1 MSYSV
6 ETILPFDKQAKRLAK
21 VYPSLKND
29 ILELAHELLENPTLG
44 TPLGNNCYKIRMAIT
59 SKGKGKR
66 AGARVITHIHI
77 SNEIIY
83 FLAMYDKSR
92 QTTISDDEILDL
104 LSYIE

>member
-6 ETILPFDKQAKRLAK
+6 ETILPFDK
-21 VYPSLKND
+21 
-29 ILELAHELLENPTLG
+29 
-44 TPLGNNCYKIRMAIT
+44 
-59 SKGKGKR
+59 
-66 AGARVITHIHI
+66 
-77 SNEIIY
+77 NEIIY